1 MKGGSIVYNAC
12 CLNQLLNRNQGTLNR
27 TSSSSEREGAAARMR
42 ANTAG
47 NRIVSGRSASSSR
60 GTIAVVVT

>member
-1 MKGGSIVYNAC
+1 MKGGSIVYNSWR
-12 CLNQLLNRNQGTLNR
+12 LNKLVNRNQGTFHR

-47 NRIVSGRSASSSR
+47 NRTVSGSSASGSR